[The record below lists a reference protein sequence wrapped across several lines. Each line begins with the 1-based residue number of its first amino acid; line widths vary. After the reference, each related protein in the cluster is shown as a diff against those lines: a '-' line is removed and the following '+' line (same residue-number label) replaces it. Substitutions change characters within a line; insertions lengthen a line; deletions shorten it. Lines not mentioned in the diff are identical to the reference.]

1 MFRRA
6 QNEKLGGVIYI
17 MKVLMIN
24 GSPRKGSN
32 CGIALGEMKKIFKE
46 AGIECTEV
54 VIGNESIRGC
64 IACHFC
70 KSAGRCV
77 FDDEV
82 NKLAPLFEEA
92 DGLVIAS
99 PVYYASANSTLTAC
113 LDRLFYSTPFDKTMK
128 VGASVVCARRGGCSS
143 TFDQLNKYFTLSGMP
158 VASSQYWNSIHGLL
172 PGEAEQDE
180 EGMQTMRTLARNMAF
195 LMKSIE
201 LGKRNSD
208 CRKQRRGLQRI
219 S

>member
-1 MFRRA
+1 
-6 QNEKLGGVIYI
+6 

-46 AGIECTEV
+46 AGIEYTEV
-54 VIGNESIRGC
+54 VIGNENIRGC

-70 KSAGRCV
+70 KSTGRCV

-113 LDRLFYSTPFDKTMK
+113 LDRLFYST
-128 VGASVVCARRGGCSS
+128 S
-143 TFDQLNKYFTLSGMP
+143 
-158 VASSQYWNSIHGLL
+158 
-172 PGEAEQDE
+172 
-180 EGMQTMRTLARNMAF
+180 
-195 LMKSIE
+195 
-201 LGKRNSD
+201 
-208 CRKQRRGLQRI
+208 
-219 S
+219 